1 MKNSSLDRFEEIRK
15 KYENKNFISKRPN
28 LHGVKRIII
37 THSMVII
44 NNSDKETINFQYSW
58 LKNKFEQAPISIN
71 IISFEDL
78 DNNYE
83 PFDSIQIKSIKKSID
98 DMQNEAMNTIND

>member
-1 MKNSSLDRFEEIRK
+1 MKNSSLDRFEEVRK

-44 NNSDKETINFQYSW
+44 TNSDKETINFQYTW
-58 LKNKFEQAPISIN
+58 QKNKLEYAPISIN
-71 IISFEDL
+71 IISKEDL
-78 DNNYE
+78 ENNYE
-83 PFDSIQIKSIKKSID
+83 PFDSI
-98 DMQNEAMNTIND
+98 